1 MTPAIKIA
9 LFCSGLFLLSG
20 MVTGVWKY
28 ARIMSSESRQA
39 PVYVDIAHRASF
51 LYSFACLVIAKLM
64 EFSPF
69 SQFWQVVIVVIPLV
83 YFILSV
89 VAYIKEGILNRTDNI
104 FKEKSTFVTWFMY
117 TLIAAEIGG
126 FGLIFGGFVYTQM
139 IAQ

>member
-69 SQFWQVVIVVIPLV
+69 SQFWQVVIVVIPLI

>member
-69 SQFWQVVIVVIPLV
+69 SQFWQVVIVVIPLI

-104 FKEKSTFVTWFMY
+104 FKENSTFVTWFMY